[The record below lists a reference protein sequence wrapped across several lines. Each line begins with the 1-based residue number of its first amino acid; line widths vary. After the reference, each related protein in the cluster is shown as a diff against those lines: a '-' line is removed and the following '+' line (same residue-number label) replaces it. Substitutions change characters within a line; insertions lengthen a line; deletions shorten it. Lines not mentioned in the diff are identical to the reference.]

1 MCSLTR
7 WSVGRAVL
15 AAVDGPEDPLSLHWS
30 RGQGLISTAQSQVS
44 LCRALYTPRII
55 LWPPHS
61 WTRQSVLFLFHVRGE
76 KACDCPRF
84 PSCKGGWHLT
94 GWSVSQAGCGGLGRP
109 GWCLWPWVL
118 GASPLREEQV
128 TPVPRRASLEDSV
141 GVLAALMEQSSPVG
155 QGRSRSQTWV

>member
-15 AAVDGPEDPLSLHWS
+15 AAVDGPEDPLSLDWS

-61 WTRQSVLFLFHVRGE
+61 WTRQSVLFLFTCEERRPVTAHGLPAVKVAGI
-76 KACDCPRF
+76 
-84 PSCKGGWHLT
+84 SLGG
-94 GWSVSQAGCGGLGRP
+94 A
-109 GWCLWPWVL
+109 
-118 GASPLREEQV
+118 
-128 TPVPRRASLEDSV
+128 
-141 GVLAALMEQSSPVG
+141 
-155 QGRSRSQTWV
+155 